1 MPMFPAR
8 NPFAVAAYYLGLFS
22 LIPYV
27 GIALGPV
34 AILLGIA
41 GLVKSRKQPEVQ
53 GGGHAWT
60 GIAAG
65 AVGLIVWGGAALGY
79 WVLPFRNPFDLGG

>member
-1 MPMFPAR
+1 MAMFPTR
-8 NPFAVAAYYLGLFS
+8 NPFALAAYYLGLFG

-41 GLVKSRKQPEVQ
+41 GLAKSRKDPKAQ

-60 GIAAG
+60 GIVTG
-65 AVGLIVWGGAALGY
+65 TIGLVVWGGAALGY
-79 WVLPFRNPFDLGG
+79 WVLPFRNPLDMGG